1 MPARVSPQT
10 AAPPPASFWRGWVM
24 ILVLAGITTIA
35 VPFLC
40 YAEHGVDEDCAVCP
54 LRTQPFA
61 ASAIY
66 SLVACADHLEAG
78 YGPLS
83 AIRPTRP
90 VSVVQPRGP
99 PRA

>member
-1 MPARVSPQT
+1 MPARVSPPT
-10 AAPPPASFWRGWVM
+10 AAPPPASFWRGWV
-24 ILVLAGITTIA
+24 IVLLFAGITTVA

-40 YAEHGVDEDCAVCP
+40 YAAPSVDAACAVCP

-61 ASAIY
+61 ASATY
-66 SLVACADHLEAG
+66 SLVACADHLEAV

-90 VSVVQPRGP
+90 VSVVQLRGP